1 MGQLNAIEQGFCQG
15 VEDSVKPITS
25 VWQAYEDLN
34 FDAKCGGGGGGRGGD
49 VRKCG
54 PGSIGGI
61 ADVSDLARLGF
72 LTPDLTGF
80 DQEAIDH
87 SDGFAGFWHDVKSFF
102 GSKETCEDKLQE
114 HVMKNLT
121 PKEKD
126 AYEAEEKAIEEYH
139 RKCMQRSTQMMLNP
153 GPLPEMPETPMH
165 NEVKERVKAMEKKIE
180 EQIRSEM
187 SPHDRARLDSQMK
200 KYAEDYA
207 ESTHIHNPMGTGEG
221 FKPRPKPPALVKDY
235 YERVKEA
242 VDKATRA

>member
-1 MGQLNAIEQGFCQG
+1 MGQQNAIEQGFYQG

-25 VWQAYEDLN
+25 VWQQFEDLN
-34 FDAKCGGGGGGRGGD
+34 VRCGGGGDGRGND
-49 VRKCG
+49 IRKCG

-61 ADVSDLARLGF
+61 ADVSDLGRLGF

-87 SDGFAGFWHDVKSFF
+87 SEGFAGFWHDVKSFF
-102 GSKETCEDKLQE
+102 GSKETCEDKLKE
-114 HVMKNLT
+114 HVMKNLS

-126 AYEAEEKAIEEYH
+126 AYKAEEKELDEYN
-139 RKCMQRSTQMMLNP
+139 RKWMAWATQATINP
-153 GPLPEMPETPMH
+153 GPPPEMPNLPMH
-165 NEVKERVKAMEKKIE
+165 NEVKKRVEEMERKIS

-187 SPHDRARLDSQMK
+187 SPQDRARLDSQMK

-207 ESTHIHNPMGTGEG
+207 ESQRIHNPYGTGEG
-221 FKPRPKPPALVKDY
+221 FKPRPKPPALVQDY

-242 VDKATRA
+242 VDKATR